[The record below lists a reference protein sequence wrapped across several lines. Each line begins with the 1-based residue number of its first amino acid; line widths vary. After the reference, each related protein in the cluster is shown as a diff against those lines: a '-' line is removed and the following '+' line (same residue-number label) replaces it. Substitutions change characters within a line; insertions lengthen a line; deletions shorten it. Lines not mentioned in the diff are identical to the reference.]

1 MAVDLTNAR
10 PSLIRASAAE
20 SALLIP
26 DAFALQGQYI
36 NLKMPVSIV
45 AGEKDRLIDI
55 DEQSGRLHAQLAQ
68 STFRRLPGT
77 GHMVHQMAT
86 GEVMSAISE
95 VAKDTSLRGSGKSDG
110 MQRQ

>member
-68 STFRRLPGT
+68 GTFRLPGT